1 MPGARP
7 AVDGNRGPWRVVC
20 SADGRRVYVAEA
32 EEATVAELE
41 AATGAVLRRLP
52 TGGEQPNGLALT
64 PDGRTL
70 VVANTFSGSVARIGL
85 RPDDPPPTTGQP
97 ARSGPPIPLPGMPW
111 GVAVSPDGEIAYV
124 SVSQLD
130 VVAVID
136 LGTAREVGRI
146 PVGRRPQALALTP
159 DGATLVC
166 ANMTGGTLSIVDTK
180 ARREL
185 KQVPLRGVNARG
197 VALAAADSAFVTVQP
212 PLNFRPA
219 NFTLEVWNNFVREVR
234 LAGAASEAG
243 EEQWLDFGA
252 IGSPEMDG
260 LAISPDGR
268 YAYAAVTGRHSAAQ
282 ITIHDARRNTI
293 WPFSFKET
301 PVGAAPR
308 GLALSPDGKR
318 LWVANWLGNSV
329 TLLDAPS
336 MTVLRTISLGP
347 ASRVDPAT
355 YGRFLFHSASL
366 GRDGRF
372 SCASCHPDG
381 MADGLTWE
389 FTHVG
394 DGLDRRNT
402 RDLRAGIAAT
412 APFRW
417 TGHDPDLGDFAQE
430 EVTGLLQ
437 GPRLAP
443 PELAALGAALA
454 SFRLPPNPYRGASGE
469 LTPGGR
475 RGEALFTGKA
485 QCGTCHAGPR
495 LGGTGQKAWI
505 GTTPAGLTLDVPH
518 LVGVYDS
525 APYLH
530 DGRAASLEA
539 IFTEHNAG
547 QLHGRA
553 HLLTD
558 AERGDL
564 LQYLREQ

>member
-1 MPGARP
+1 
-7 AVDGNRGPWRVVC
+7 
-20 SADGRRVYVAEA
+20 
-32 EEATVAELE
+32 
-41 AATGAVLRRLP
+41 
-52 TGGEQPNGLALT
+52 
-64 PDGRTL
+64 
-70 VVANTFSGSVARIGL
+70 
-85 RPDDPPPTTGQP
+85 
-97 ARSGPPIPLPGMPW
+97 
-111 GVAVSPDGEIAYV
+111 
-124 SVSQLD
+124 
-130 VVAVID
+130 
-136 LGTAREVGRI
+136 
-146 PVGRRPQALALTP
+146 
-159 DGATLVC
+159 
-166 ANMTGGTLSIVDTK
+166 
-180 ARREL
+180 
-185 KQVPLRGVNARG
+185 
-197 VALAAADSAFVTVQP
+197 
-212 PLNFRPA
+212 
-219 NFTLEVWNNFVREVR
+219 VWNNFVREVR
-234 LAGAASEAG
+234 LAGAASEPG
-243 EEQWLDFGA
+243 EEQWLDFGDV
-252 IGSPEMDG
+252 GSPEMDG
-260 LAISPDGR
+260 IAISPDGR
-268 YAYAAVTGRHSAAQ
+268 YAYLAVTGRHSAAQ
-282 ITIHDARRNTI
+282 ITIQDARRNTI

-301 PVGAAPR
+301 AVGAAPR

-329 TLLDAPS
+329 TMLDAPS
-336 MTVLRTISLGP
+336 MTVLRTIDLGP
-347 ASRVDPAT
+347 AGGVDPAT

-372 SCASCHPDG
+372 SCAACHPDG
-381 MADGLTWE
+381 TADGLTWE

-417 TGHDPDLGDFAQE
+417 TGHDPDLGEFAQE

-443 PELAALGAALA
+443 PELAALRAALA
-454 SFRLPPNPYRGASGE
+454 SFRLPPNPYRAAGGE

-475 RGEALFTGKA
+475 RGEALFAGKA

-495 LGGTGQKAWI
+495 LGGTGRKAWI
-505 GTTPAGLTLDVPH
+505 GTTPAGLALDVPH

-547 QLHGRA
+547 QLHGGA